1 MLEEFVEY
9 ARIVKPLGSSR
20 FQLEKL
26 DGQTVEASLKGEMRN
41 KSKNNK
47 IEKLDWVKIQDIGI
61 KSNGSSFKII
71 ERIGNDKDKS
81 VKDLKKNGLLNYK
94 EPETVDSKL
103 DDMFEEE
110 IKEEDDDDVND
121 GAIDDL

>member
-1 MLEEFVEY
+1 
-9 ARIVKPLGSSR
+9 
-20 FQLEKL
+20 
-26 DGQTVEASLKGEMRN
+26 MRN